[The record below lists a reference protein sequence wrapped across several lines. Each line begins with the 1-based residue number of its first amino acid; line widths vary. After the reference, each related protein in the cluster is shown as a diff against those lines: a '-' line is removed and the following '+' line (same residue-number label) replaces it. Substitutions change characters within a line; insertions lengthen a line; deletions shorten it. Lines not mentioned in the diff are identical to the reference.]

1 MHERSRDADGVF
13 APGRRTGPGIT
24 ESGGV
29 ALTDPQ
35 ERPMGDEAPDDV
47 VATWTTTRI
56 LEELRG
62 RQARL
67 GQLLEVVHELARS
80 QTREELLLQRIA
92 ERGGQLVDGDALAVL
107 LPSGDQLVV
116 RAAVGDA
123 AELFGDSGPNR
134 ARSAPG
140 TAIQTGS
147 AVVVPVTEGA
157 RTVLAV
163 PLKGA
168 WQVLGV
174 LAAARPADR
183 PFGAED
189 VEVMT
194 TLCAH
199 AGTALENARRYRE
212 VREADR
218 RKDDFLARLAH
229 ELRNPLA
236 PIVHALHLLD
246 RVAVNGPQGV
256 QLREIMARQTRHLGS
271 LVDDLLDVSRIRLG
285 KLTLRPQPLDLRDV
299 ARRSFEKLQF
309 SRHGEEHEM
318 SLSVSPEPV
327 VVNGDPARLEQVVD
341 NLLQNAVK
349 YTPAGAPILVV
360 VEGTAHEA
368 ILRVQDRGIGID
380 PEMLP
385 RIFKMFIQADRS
397 LDRAQGGLGLGLA
410 LVRALVERH
419 GGNVTAESA
428 GLGHGSLF
436 TVRLPLST
444 STLPPAVGGPS
455 RRRPRPTRIL
465 VVEDNPDAREA
476 LRGVLE
482 MEGHQ
487 VAAAVDGADGI
498 ELGAAFRPEIAF
510 IDIGLPALDG
520 FEVARRLRAGDEGK
534 KAILVAVSGR
544 GQPEDRRRAQAAG
557 FDAYLIKPVVPEQLF
572 ELIARVPSAGGW
584 D

>member
-1 MHERSRDADGVF
+1 
-13 APGRRTGPGIT
+13 
-24 ESGGV
+24 V
-29 ALTDPQ
+29 AADPQ
-35 ERPMGDEAPDDV
+35 ERPKGDEGREDV
-47 VATWTTTRI
+47 MQSWSTTRV

-67 GQLLEVVHELARS
+67 ELLLEITHELARS
-80 QTREELLLQRIA
+80 QAREELLLQRIA
-92 ERGGQLVDGDALAVL
+92 ERGAQILAADTFGVL
-107 LPSGDQLVV
+107 LLHEDRFVV
-116 RAAVGDA
+116 RSVVGDA
-123 AELFGDSGPNR
+123 AELFGDSGPAR

-140 TAIQTGS
+140 TAMQTGS
-147 AVVVPVTEGA
+147 AVVIPDAEGA
-157 RTVLAV
+157 RTVVAV

-174 LAAARPADR
+174 LAAARPAAR

-189 VEVMT
+189 VDVMT

-199 AGTALENARRYRE
+199 AATALENAWRYRE
-212 VREADR
+212 AREADR

-246 RVAVNGPQGV
+246 RVAVHGPQGV

-285 KLTLRPQPLDLRDV
+285 KLSLRLQPLDLRDV
-299 ARRSFEKLQF
+299 ARRSFEALQV
-309 SRHGEEHEM
+309 SRHAEGHGI
-318 SLSVSPEPV
+318 SLSMGPEPV
-327 VVNGDPARLEQVVD
+327 VVNGDPARLEQVVG

-349 YTPAGAPILVV
+349 YTPCGAPIHVA
-360 VEGTAHEA
+360 VERTSSEA
-368 ILRVQDRGIGID
+368 ILRVHDHGIGID

-385 RIFKMFIQADRS
+385 HIFRMFTQVDRS

-419 GGNVTAESA
+419 GGSVSAESA
-428 GLGHGSLF
+428 GLGRGSLF
-436 TVRLPLST
+436 TVRLPLGASA
-444 STLPPAVGGPS
+444 PVPAAGGPS
-455 RRRPRPTRIL
+455 RRRPRPRPTRIL
-465 VVEDNPDAREA
+465 LVEDNPDAREA

-482 MEGHQ
+482 LEGHR

-510 IDIGLPALDG
+510 IDITLPGLDG
-520 FEVARRLRAGDEGK
+520 FEVARRLRALDGGK
-534 KAILVAVSGR
+534 KVVLVAITGH
-544 GQPEDRRRAQAAG
+544 GQPEDRRRAHTAG
-557 FDAYLIKPVVPEQLF
+557 FDAYLVKPVVPEQLY
-572 ELIARVPSAGGW
+572 ELIAQVPLTERW

>member
-1 MHERSRDADGVF
+1 MPQRQLTERGAIV
-13 APGRRTGPGIT
+13 
-24 ESGGV
+24 V
-29 ALTDPQ
+29 NDPQ
-35 ERPMGDEAPDDV
+35 ERPMGDEGREHV
-47 VATWTTTRI
+47 MQSWSTTQV
-56 LEELRG
+56 LEELQA

-67 GQLLEVVHELARS
+67 EQLIEITHELARS
-80 QTREELLLQRIA
+80 QAREELLLQRIA
-92 ERGGQLVDGDALAVL
+92 ERGSQILGADALAVL
-107 LPSGDQLVV
+107 LLSGDRFVV

-123 AELFGDSGPNR
+123 GALFGVAGPAR
-134 ARSAPG
+134 ARSAAA
-140 TAIQTGS
+140 TAIQNG
-147 AVVVPVTEGA
+147 AAIVIPDTEGA
-157 RTVLAV
+157 RTILAA

-174 LAAARPADR
+174 LAAVRPAARP
-183 PFGAED
+183 FTGED
-189 VEVMT
+189 VAVMT
-194 TLCAH
+194 TLSAH
-199 AGTALENARRYRE
+199 AGTALDNARRYRE

-246 RVAVNGPQGV
+246 RVAVHGPQGV
-256 QLREIMARQTRHLGS
+256 QLREIMARQTTHLGS

-285 KLTLRPQPLDLRDV
+285 KLSLRPQPLDLREV
-299 ARRSFEKLQF
+299 ARRSFEALQV
-309 SRHGEEHEM
+309 SRNAEQHEI
-318 SLSVSPEPV
+318 SLSMGPDPV
-327 VVNGDPARLEQVVD
+327 VVDGDPARLEQVVG

-349 YTPAGAPILVV
+349 YTPRGAPIHLA
-360 VEGTAHEA
+360 VERTAREA
-368 ILRVQDRGIGID
+368 VLRVHDRGIGID

-385 RIFKMFIQADRS
+385 RIFQMFTQADRS

-419 GGNVTAESA
+419 GGSVTAESA

-444 STLPPAVGGPS
+444 STLAPVAGGPA
-455 RRRPRPTRIL
+455 RRRPRSTRIL
-465 VVEDNPDAREA
+465 VIEDNPDAREA

-487 VAAAVDGADGI
+487 VAVAVDGLDGV

-510 IDIGLPALDG
+510 IDIALPGLDG
-520 FEVARRLRAGDEGK
+520 FEVARRLRARESGK
-534 KAILVAVSGR
+534 SIVLVAVTGR
-544 GQPEDRRRAQAAG
+544 GQPGDRRQAHAAG
-557 FDAYLIKPVVPEQLF
+557 FDAYLVKPVVPEQLF
-572 ELIARVPSAGGW
+572 ELIGRVPARDW